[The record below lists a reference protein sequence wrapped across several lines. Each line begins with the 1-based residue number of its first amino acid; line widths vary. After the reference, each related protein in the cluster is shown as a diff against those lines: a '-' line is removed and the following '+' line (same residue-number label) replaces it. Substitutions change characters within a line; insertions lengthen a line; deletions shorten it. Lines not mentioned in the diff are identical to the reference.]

1 MLLAELLVRTHGLP
15 GPCHRCALPRAL
27 LSSHPQFTRSAA
39 CPPTGLARTPPPPCT
54 SCHPKAERSL
64 QLRKCHKKNVL
75 FLVIITFVAVKTC
88 NTGSRV
94 INILFAFIFFSSR
107 NTKCARWVYTNT
119 RWQISV
125 YMYCTTLIFYT
136 GDSRAAFNI
145 LSLHQNRYLIY
156 CCKDSCN
163 FPPTLASWSLW
174 YFCKT
179 ESVCIFS
186 NVVAALQ
193 FWLKITKNNPKLL
206 EFYDELNDNTIQM
219 SCLALI
225 FIFYYILVL

>member
-15 GPCHRCALPRAL
+15 GPCHRCALPREVAL

-94 INILFAFIFFSSR
+94 INILFAFIFF
-107 NTKCARWVYTNT
+107 
-119 RWQISV
+119 
-125 YMYCTTLIFYT
+125 
-136 GDSRAAFNI
+136 
-145 LSLHQNRYLIY
+145 
-156 CCKDSCN
+156 
-163 FPPTLASWSLW
+163 
-174 YFCKT
+174 
-179 ESVCIFS
+179 
-186 NVVAALQ
+186 
-193 FWLKITKNNPKLL
+193 LL
-206 EFYDELNDNTIQM
+206 EIQNVHVEFTQTRDGKFQCTCIVLLLF
-219 SCLALI
+219 ST
-225 FIFYYILVL
+225 LVIAGQLSTSYLYTRIDT